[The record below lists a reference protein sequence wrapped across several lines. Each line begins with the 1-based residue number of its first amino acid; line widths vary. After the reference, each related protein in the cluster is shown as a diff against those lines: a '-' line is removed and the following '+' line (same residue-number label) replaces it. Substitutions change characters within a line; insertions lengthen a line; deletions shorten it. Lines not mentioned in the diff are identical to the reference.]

1 MLKKLKWNSSD
12 SLVMR
17 HVYEHTNQINVDG
30 EYVFVFFFVSQAVT
44 AGLFFVG
51 GWVFNSYKHF
61 DEIAEANFTLI
72 PASIIIAV
80 GVLMFIVGIVACI
93 AAFKENKC
101 LLAVVNVHFF
111 TFHNRNIL
119 AFDILLN
126 PTHLSLPWFSLISVS
141 LFIFF
146 MYSQTDK

>member
-1 MLKKLKWNSSD
+1 M
-12 SLVMR
+12 
-17 HVYEHTNQINVDG
+17 
-30 EYVFVFFFVSQAVT
+30 T

-126 PTHLSLPWFSLISVS
+126 PTHLSLPWFSLM
-141 LFIFF
+141 FH
-146 MYSQTDK
+146 YSSSSCIPRQTNN